1 MSSLATRA
9 EHSAEE
15 SGLARN
21 PAPDLGGDS
30 RHRRGCAAP
39 IRPCQDLGRRR
50 RPRARRQARQ
60 RLPALSS
67 KAALRNWLVVLAATK
82 QGMATGVP
90 SCSIP
95 STSWRW
101 PSGGVDRTRPP
112 SGRLTGTDRGRWHG
126 IRRVA
131 RAMRSRLRAVLHA
144 TASSHHPAHLR
155 PVHGW
160 STRPRVILR
169 CRCAARQPGTR
180 IGLLT
185 VAGVRLSP
193 VGAPPLPHP
202 EHHALRINLRRSI
215 PRRLLGVARPGPG
228 SLPSA
233 TTRSLRVIR
242 AWKSRAWKSPSGG
255 FSA

>member
-30 RHRRGCAAP
+30 RHRQGCAAP

-60 RLPALSS
+60 RLPAPSS
-67 KAALRNWLVVLAATK
+67 KTALRNWLVVLAATK
-82 QGMATGVP
+82 QGMAPGVP

-101 PSGGVDRTRPP
+101 PSGGVDCTRPP
-112 SGRLTGTDRGRWHG
+112 SGRLKASGESQGRCGLGCALCSMQLPVSITPPTPACEATW
-126 IRRVA
+126 
-131 RAMRSRLRAVLHA
+131 RLRV
-144 TASSHHPAHLR
+144 TSSCHR

-169 CRCAARQPGTR
+169 CRCAARQPGMR

-185 VAGVRLSP
+185 RCRRP
-193 VGAPPLPHP
+193 
-202 EHHALRINLRRSI
+202 AL
-215 PRRLLGVARPGPG
+215 PRRRPT
-228 SLPSA
+228 SA
-233 TTRSLRVIR
+233 SPRVSRRAHKSASQHSSSTTRGSA
-242 AWKSRAWKSPSGG
+242 AWPLDPSRAPRRGPCG
-255 FSA
+255 

>member
-9 EHSAEE
+9 EHSAKE

-30 RHRRGCAAP
+30 RHRQGCAAP

-60 RLPALSS
+60 RLPAPSS
-67 KAALRNWLVVLAATK
+67 KTALRNWLVVLAATK

-112 SGRLTGTDRGRWHG
+112 SGRLNGTDRGRWHG

-144 TASSHHPAHLR
+144 TARSITPPTPACEATWRLPVTSSCLR

-169 CRCAARQPGTR
+169 CRCAARQPGMR

-185 VAGVRLSP
+185 AAGVRLSP
-193 VGAPPLPHP
+193 SAPHLCPT
-202 EHHALRINLRRSI
+202 
-215 PRRLLGVARPGPG
+215 
-228 SLPSA
+228 PSFTPCA
-233 TTRSLRVIR
+233 
-242 AWKSRAWKSPSGG
+242 
-255 FSA
+255 